1 MTTRPFKLHF
11 AVTEQYFLRPPGLLS
26 VTFMIRHL
34 FQTHCS
40 LSLVLIHLTIANL
53 LLSIHGFSANDCR
66 GSGPRRR
73 CLSSSTVSRRPSFA
87 SIWGLHS
94 YPSFGT
100 PEVSILTFKR
110 KPAFDVLLIRIA
122 ASRSTSKVG
131 LRLSPLP
138 LLTSMRK
145 CGPQSQTRT
154 RPAIE
159 FVSGEEGPCPASS
172 SISSSIR
179 SLSTCI

>member
-26 VTFMIRHL
+26 VTFMIRHQ
-34 FQTHCS
+34 FQIHCS

-53 LLSIHGFSANDCR
+53 LLSIHGFSTNDCR
-66 GSGPRRR
+66 GSGPRRT

-94 YPSFGT
+94 YPSCGT

-110 KPAFDVLLIRIA
+110 KPAFDVLLIRMA

-145 CGPQSQTRT
+145 CGPSLQTRT